1 MRTLIVVTL
10 FLCSLAL
17 PRLAR
22 AQEAENAPP
31 PASAQVER
39 DGTEREH
46 DDNLDIGVLGG
57 IGFPRPLAIEGVV
70 RLRKTVLLGAEYGF
84 LPKTTISSV
93 DIRMWSAAADLRVF
107 PFKGAFFIGARAGY
121 QSLSGETTLSAA
133 NLGSYTESVDVGTWF
148 VNPRIGF
155 LWVWKPFALG
165 IDLGVQI
172 PLSTTVSRA
181 SLLAVASPT
190 TDAEITKWTNTMGR
204 TVIPTLDLLRI
215 GVVF

>member
-1 MRTLIVVTL
+1 
-10 FLCSLAL
+10 
-17 PRLAR
+17 
-22 AQEAENAPP
+22 
-31 PASAQVER
+31 
-39 DGTEREH
+39 
-46 DDNLDIGVLGG
+46 
-57 IGFPRPLAIEGVV
+57 
-70 RLRKTVLLGAEYGF
+70 
-84 LPKTTISSV
+84 
-93 DIRMWSAAADLRVF
+93 
-107 PFKGAFFIGARAGY
+107 
-121 QSLSGETTLSAA
+121 
-133 NLGSYTESVDVGTWF
+133 

-172 PLSTTVSRA
+172 PLSTTVSRS